1 MKQGEEA
8 PRTFAAVSVQHKSS
22 FFSQET
28 FSAVGYDV
36 EFVWKV
42 C

>member
-1 MKQGEEA
+1 MKQAMEA
-8 PRTFAAVSVQHKSS
+8 LRTFAALSVQHKSS
-22 FFSQET
+22 FSSQET